1 MADPVTNNIA
11 LVLPTQGGDLNTWG
25 TVLNDGVISAID
37 AYLCAPLAISITSSD
52 VAITPTQFA
61 GSSAFI
67 LSGVLTGN
75 RNLTIPLSPN
85 SLTVASAGKFLV
97 VNNTTGAF
105 NVTVKTVASGSTGVT
120 VPQGGA
126 LLLYSDGTNV
136 VYCNNGL
143 AALIQIVAGD
153 PNGQLAGQAGS
164 VNKNASMAYDQ
175 TNNAFYVCTTTGTAS
190 TAVWT
195 SPTITVLR
203 GFDQPINLWINVTV
217 SANSL
222 TVAFKAANTSADATA
237 LNPIT
242 VLFRDYRP
250 AEGNPSQAQIT
261 GPLSITA
268 PTGATLGS
276 TSGVPFRFWI
286 VLFNNSGTIFPG
298 LINCSGNGRL
308 YSLMESNLVSPSA
321 IGAGSTSLGTF
332 YSTSSL
338 SNVPFRIVGF
348 LTYETAL
355 VTAGTYNN
363 APDVVQLFGAGV
375 KKPGDLIQTVS
386 GSTTTPGANNSG
398 VMAPLSVPFSQSIT
412 MVSKANLVRVV
423 IMSTMNTSSGAGC
436 ATQIARGSTLIGL
449 PQGIQ
454 NGAASTGTAPVSFN
468 ILDKPGVATP
478 GYQLYGQVN
487 AGFVTV
493 PSGAVTGLGTYTQLE
508 ELMG

>member
-11 LVLPTQGGDLNTWG
+11 LVLPTQGGDLNVWG

-37 AYLCAPLAISITSSD
+37 AYLCAPLAVSITSSD

-153 PNGQLAGQAGS
+153 PNGQLAGQAGA
-164 VNKNASMAYDQ
+164 VNKNASMAYDT
-175 TNNAFYVCTTTGTAS
+175 TNNAFYICTTTGTTS

-203 GFDQPINLWINVTV
+203 GFDQPINLRINATV
-217 SANSL
+217 AGNAL
-222 TVAFKAANTSADATA
+222 TVAFKAANTNADATA

-242 VLFRDYRP
+242 VLFRNSSLTAGDPVTARVTS
-250 AEGNPSQAQIT
+250 A
-261 GPLSITA
+261 LSITVPA
-268 PTGATLGS
+268 GATLGAS
-276 TSGVPFRFWI
+276 SGVPFRLWI
-286 VLFNNSGTIFPG
+286 VLFNNGGTIVPG
-298 LINCSGNGRL
+298 LINCSGAGRL
-308 YSLMESNLVSPSA
+308 YTLDESGIASPSA
-321 IGAGSTSLGTF
+321 IGVGSTSIGTF
-332 YSTSSL
+332 YGSSGL

-386 GSTTTPGANNSG
+386 GSTTTPGANNSV
-398 VMAPLSVPFSQSIT
+398 VMAALSVPFSQSIT

-423 IMSTMNTSSGAGC
+423 MMSTMNTSSGAGC
-436 ATQIARGSTLIGL
+436 ATQIARGTTLIGL

-454 NGAASTGTAPVSFN
+454 NGAAGTGTAPVSFN

-487 AGFVTV
+487 SGFVTV